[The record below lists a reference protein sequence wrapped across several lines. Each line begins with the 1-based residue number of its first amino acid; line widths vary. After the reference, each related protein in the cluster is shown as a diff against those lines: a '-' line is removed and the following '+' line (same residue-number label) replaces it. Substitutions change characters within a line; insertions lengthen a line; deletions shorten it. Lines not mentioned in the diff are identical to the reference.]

1 MSKHRKRP
9 EEKKK
14 KLTKQQLIIPPILVG
29 GAVGLALVINIVIAG
44 PPPLEQCI
52 SSENMPSTGSKY
64 LFHQHAYLDVTLDG
78 EPFTVPA
85 NVGIADGCVRP
96 LHTNDTS
103 GTIHLQYVKP
113 VKFTLSDFV
122 KLWGLNLNQYDV
134 KVLVK
139 DADDA
144 DFKEVNVSEI
154 NTLFLRDGMRIKME
168 LTSR

>member
-29 GAVGLALVINIVIAG
+29 GAIGIALAINMIIVG

-52 SSENMPSTGSKY
+52 PSENMP
-64 LFHQHAYLDVTLDG
+64 FHLHAYLNVTLNG

-85 NVGIADGCVRP
+85 NIGITSDCVKP
-96 LHTNDTS
+96 LHTHDTN
-103 GTIHLQYVKP
+103 GTIHVEFVKP
-113 VKFTLSDFV
+113 TRFSLGIFV
-122 KLWGLNLNQYDV
+122 ELWGLNLDQYDV
-134 KVLVK
+134 KVFVK
-139 DADDA
+139 NANDA
-144 DFKEVNVSEI
+144 DFKEFSDDI
-154 NTLFLRDGMRIKME
+154 RTLVMSDQMRIKME